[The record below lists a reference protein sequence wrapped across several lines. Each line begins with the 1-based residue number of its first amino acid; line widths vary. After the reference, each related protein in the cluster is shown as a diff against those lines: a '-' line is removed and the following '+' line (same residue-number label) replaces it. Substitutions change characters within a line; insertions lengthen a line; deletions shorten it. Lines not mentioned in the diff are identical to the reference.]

1 MATIVEYSAEKSAR
15 NGYPKK
21 IISPPFPG
29 QCCLTRM
36 KRIGE
41 MQEEEG
47 RQRFCYKRCT
57 RCGFTVREFVF
68 KIELD
73 RLLALQVSDWDRAR
87 NWIDRVRR
95 EAQDDLA
102 DMAA

>member
-15 NGYPKK
+15 NGYPRK

-29 QCCLTRM
+29 PCCLTYM

-41 MQEEEG
+41 MLTEG
-47 RQRFCYKRCT
+47 DGQRFCYKRCT

-68 KIELD
+68 NIELD
-73 RLLALQVSDWDRAR
+73 RLLALQVSDWDRPR

-95 EAQDDLA
+95 EAQDDPA
-102 DMAA
+102 DIAA

>member
-15 NGYPKK
+15 NGYPRK
-21 IISPPFPG
+21 IISPSFSGP
-29 QCCLTRM
+29 CCLTHMR
-36 KRIGE
+36 RIGE
-41 MQEEEG
+41 VQVEG
-47 RQRFCYKRCT
+47 GGQRFYYKRCA

-87 NWIDRVRR
+87 NWIDRIQR
-95 EAQDDLA
+95 EAQNDPA
-102 DMAA
+102 DIAA